1 MASETSQPEEHE
13 EHLEEVLAAYLE
25 AVEAGQRPDQQ
36 EWLARYPDLAAE
48 LAKFFTNQEQ
58 VAQLAAPLRAIAQPE
73 QAGAAAEAL
82 TIRPAADGSVPVG
95 TKVRY
100 FGDYELLEEIARG
113 GMGVVY
119 KARQVSLN
127 RVVALKMILTGQL
140 ASPEDVRRFR
150 TEAEA
155 AANLDHPNIVPIYEV
170 GEHDGQH
177 YFSMKLIDGGS
188 LAQTISRRGAEDAEQ
203 ENNAVSSLRSLRLCA
218 RLVALVA
225 RAVHHAHQRGLLHRD
240 LKPANILLE
249 GRAGGVNPL
258 IPHVTDFGLAKRVT
272 AERGQTQSGAI
283 VGTPSYMAPEQ
294 AAARKD
300 LTTAADVYSLGV
312 ILYELLTGRPPFQA
326 ATPLDTVLQV
336 LDREPERP
344 RSLNPNI
351 DRDLETICLK
361 CLAKEPP
368 RRYGSAEALA
378 EDLERWLVGE
388 PIHARPAG
396 AWERAIKWA
405 RRRPAVAALVAVSV
419 AAAAA
424 LLITGLAY
432 NAQLQV
438 ALGDVAD
445 AQARVA
451 DQEQAARTANQEAAL
466 DRADAEQA
474 KAKARASL
482 TQAEGLRLT
491 AQSEVV
497 RADHPT
503 LALLLAIEG
512 AQRHRSF
519 LANNALLAAMD
530 ACWEERTLVGH
541 EAEVFSAVF
550 SPDGRQAL
558 TCSADGTARIWD
570 ADTGRELRV
579 LRADK
584 IPVVIAQFSPDGRR
598 VLTVSAAHYNADPG
612 AVSTTGGG
620 ASGAG
625 AEAIWQSEVPSARL
639 WDAATGR
646 LIATW
651 RPTRTE
657 RWSLQSPLSVEFS
670 PDSRLVAT
678 AFGLSP
684 DNAAWVHDAQTGK
697 EVARFTGHQEHVVA
711 VAFSPDSRKIVSAS
725 VDETARIWDVA
736 GGKLL
741 QMLRGHTTALVSAR
755 FSPDGTQVLTFG
767 AGVRFRQQNVS
778 RGFDTYEDAAARL
791 WDAATGKELRSLK
804 WPVEYRSCIWTAAFS
819 RDGRRIVTAG
829 GDPSGAR
836 PPPHFAI
843 WDASTAIPRVILKTD
858 WEQQRNITRAA
869 FSPDPA
875 GRRVATAGREKTIH
889 LWDGFT
895 GAELAVLRGHKAAI
909 QTLVFS
915 ADGRRL
921 LTASQDGTARVWDV
935 HDEGFSLRRQA
946 LVDWP
951 SSLPALS
958 PNGQRLYLP
967 PLPPTEQAVT
977 RLLDTSTGKELAR
990 AERRV
995 AVPEYALFS
1004 PDGRWLFIL
1013 RQDNT
1018 ASLVDAQTVKEVCR
1032 LPAQPNL
1039 QLFLTVLFS
1048 PDRNAPRL
1056 VTLNDTARIWDVAN
1070 GKLLHVCAVDAD
1082 HAVTRAAFSPDGRR
1096 LVTLNPPRGLDS
1108 GKWDGVIGCIW
1119 DVTTGKRLAT
1129 LKCSLANRPDE
1140 WGSAAAFSPDGRLV
1154 VLSYAGARVY
1164 DASTAEEVLVLGHPD
1179 VTGAFTFSPDGR
1191 QLLTASRDKRVRL
1204 QDVAT
1209 GRLLLTLEEPAENA
1223 LFSPDGKRLLTVADR
1238 TAKVWDA
1245 ATGEALALLK
1255 DPWGSVLSATFSVD
1269 GSAVHAILVRAP
1281 DVEKGQTK
1289 MRTSIRI
1296 WPVDPLAAALQ
1307 RKPRE
1312 LTAEER
1318 RRFEIGPI
1326 EK

>member
-1 MASETSQPEEHE
+1 MPSESSSRSEREQR
-13 EHLEEVLAAYLE
+13 LEEVLAAYLE
-25 AVEAGQRPDQQ
+25 AIEAGQRPDQQ
-36 EWLARYPDLAAE
+36 EWLARYPDLATE
-48 LAKFFTNQEQ
+48 LAKFFANQEQ
-58 VAQLAAPLRAIAQPE
+58 VAQLAAPLRAISQPE
-73 QAGAAAEAL
+73 QAVSASEAATLGPSAEDPLSVGA
-82 TIRPAADGSVPVG
+82 
-95 TKVRY
+95 KVRY

-119 KARQVSLN
+119 RARQVSLN
-127 RVVALKMILTGQL
+127 RVVALKMILAGQL

-155 AANLDHPNIVPIYEV
+155 AANLDHPHIVPIYEV

-188 LAQTISRRGAEDAEQ
+188 LAQTISRRGAEHAEE
-203 ENNAVSSLRSLRLCA
+203 ENSAASSLRSLRLCA

-240 LKPANILLE
+240 LKPANILLDAQ
-249 GRAGGVNPL
+249 GQ
-258 IPHVTDFGLAKRVT
+258 PHVTDFGLAKRVT

-300 LTTAADVYSLGV
+300 LTTAADVYSLGA
-312 ILYELLTGRPPFQA
+312 ILYELLTCRPPFQA

-344 RSLNPNI
+344 RSLNPKI
-351 DRDLETICLK
+351 DRDLEPICLK
-361 CLAKEPP
+361 CLAKEPA

-378 EDLERWLVGE
+378 EDLERWLAAE
-388 PIHARPAG
+388 PILARRAG
-396 AWERAIKWA
+396 AWERAVKWA
-405 RRRPAVAALVAVSV
+405 RRRPAVAALVAVSGI
-419 AAAAA
+419 AAAV
-424 LLITGLAY
+424 LLLMGLMY
-432 NAQLQV
+432 NARLQV
-438 ALGDVAD
+438 ALRDVAD

-451 DQEQAARTANQEAAL
+451 DQEQAARTANQEAAI
-466 DRADAEQA
+466 DRADAQQA

-497 RADHPT
+497 RPDHPT

-541 EAEVFSAVF
+541 EAEVFSAVL

-570 ADTGRELRV
+570 ADTGKELRV

-598 VLTVSAAHYNADPG
+598 ILTVSAAHYNHDPG
-612 AVSTTGGG
+612 AVGTTGGG

-625 AEAIWQSEVPSARL
+625 AEAHWQREVPAARL

-657 RWSLQSPLSVEFS
+657 RYSLQSPLSVEFS

-736 GGKLL
+736 SGKLL
-741 QMLRGHTTALVSAR
+741 QTLRGHSTALVSAR
-755 FSPDGTQVLTFG
+755 FSPDGMQVLTFG
-767 AGVRFRQQNVS
+767 AGVRFRPQNVS
-778 RGFDTYEDAAARL
+778 KGFDTYEDAAARL
-791 WDAATGKELRSLK
+791 WDATTGKELRSLK
-804 WPVEYRSCIWTAAFS
+804 WPGEYRGCSWTAAFS
-819 RDGRRIVTAG
+819 GDGRRIVTAG
-829 GDPSGAR
+829 GDPSTLR
-836 PPPHFAI
+836 TPPHFAI
-843 WDASTAIPRVILKTD
+843 WDASTAKPLITFKTD
-858 WEQQRNITRAA
+858 WEQQRDITRAV
-869 FSPDPA
+869 FSPDLA
-875 GRRVATAGREKTIH
+875 GRRVATAGREKTIR

-909 QTLVFS
+909 QTLVFN

-921 LTASQDGTARVWDV
+921 LTASQDKTARVWDV
-935 HDEGFSLRRQA
+935 QDEGFSLRRQA

-977 RLLDTSTGKELAR
+977 RLLDTFTGKDLAR

-1018 ASLVDAQTVKEVCR
+1018 ASLVDAQTLKEVGR
-1032 LPAQPNL
+1032 LPAQANL
-1039 QLFLTVLFS
+1039 QFFFTVFS

-1082 HAVTRAAFSPDGRR
+1082 HAVTRAAFGPDGRR

-1108 GKWDGVIGCIW
+1108 GKWDAVIGCIW

-1129 LKCSLANRPDE
+1129 LKCSLAKRPDE
-1140 WGSAAAFSPDGRLV
+1140 WGSGAAFSPDGRLV
-1154 VLSYAGARVY
+1154 VLSYAGARIF

-1191 QLLTASRDKRVRL
+1191 QLLTALRDRRVRL
-1204 QDVAT
+1204 WDVTT
-1209 GRLLLTLEEPAENA
+1209 GRTVLTLEEPAENA
-1223 LFSPDGKRLLTVADR
+1223 LFSPDGKRLLTVADC

-1269 GSAVHAILVRAP
+1269 GSAVHAILVRPP
-1281 DVEKGQTK
+1281 DVEKGQTE

-1307 RKPRE
+1307 RKPRA

-1318 RRFEIGPI
+1318 RRFAIGQV